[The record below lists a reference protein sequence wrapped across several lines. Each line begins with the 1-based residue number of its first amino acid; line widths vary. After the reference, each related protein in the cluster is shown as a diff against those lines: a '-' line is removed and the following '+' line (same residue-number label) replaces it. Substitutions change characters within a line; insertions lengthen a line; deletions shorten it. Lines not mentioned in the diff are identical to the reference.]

1 MAFDASPITA
11 FTLIAA
17 PAVLTNAA
25 AVLALSTSNRFSR
38 TLDRARNLA
47 IALDSGEL
55 NEQQLQLRIAQ
66 FERTQVR
73 TFLLLRALS
82 ALYLSLAT
90 LAVASVFSIFGVTA
104 GAIIPEKFAEA
115 GPWIAAWIGGIG
127 VATLAVGCVYLV
139 KETRLAVQTILEEA
153 DHLRAQFKLRKIE
166 KVNFD

>member
-47 IALDSGEL
+47 TQIESGEL
-55 NEQQLQLRIAQ
+55 NAQQLQLRTSQ
-66 FERTQVR
+66 FERAQVR

-82 ALYLSLAT
+82 AIYLSLAT
-90 LAVASVFSIFGVTA
+90 LAITSVFSIFGVAA
-104 GAIIPEKFAEA
+104 GAVIPPQFAEA

-139 KETRLAVQTILEEA
+139 KETRIAVQSIQLEA
-153 DHLRAQFKLRKIE
+153 DHLRTQFKTRSLGKSAI
-166 KVNFD
+166 D